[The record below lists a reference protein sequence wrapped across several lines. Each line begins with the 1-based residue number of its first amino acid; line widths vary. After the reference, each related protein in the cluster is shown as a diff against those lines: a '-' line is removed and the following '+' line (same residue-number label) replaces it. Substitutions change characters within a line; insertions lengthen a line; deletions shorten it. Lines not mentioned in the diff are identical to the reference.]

1 MVNGDDGELIG
12 PKYYDDFVRKMQAA
26 GYIRK
31 QKCIDEN
38 TTTIVATFGT
48 GAGAQNARVAEI
60 TCPAGYIMTTKGTEQ
75 LTEGG
80 DRSRAHA
87 FTIRLAGTDDTELGR
102 RQKLKF
108 EIIKPFED
116 TKLITRDFYSM
127 FTLTKQLGATATTFL
142 DKADNEIYRWRRG
155 FVLYTQEILR
165 VSVVLTDIAIQQ
177 ANVKLQ
183 ADVDFW
189 YKQI

>member
-1 MVNGDDGELIG
+1 MADEELIG
-12 PKYYDDFVRKMQAA
+12 PKYYDDFVNQMTAA

-38 TTTIVATFGT
+38 TTTIVQTFATA
-48 GAGAQNARVAEI
+48 AGAQNARVAEI

-75 LTEGG
+75 LTEGA

-87 FTIRLAGTDDTELGR
+87 FTIRLAGTDDTEVDR
-102 RQKLKF
+102 RQKIRF

-127 FTLTKQLGATATTFL
+127 FTLTKQLGATAATFL

-165 VSVVLTDIAIQQ
+165 VSVVLTNIAIQQ
-177 ANVKLQ
+177 ANVKMQ
-183 ADVDFW
+183 MDVDFW